1 MRLQYAGACRSC
13 GMQLTAGT
21 MAVYERITKTVRC
34 LECSPRHTGD
44 NRTEGA
50 GLDVGTAGASARREF
65 ERRKAGREQRI
76 RAAHPKVGG
85 LILALSRDPQS
96 TTAWAIGATG
106 EERLGKSLDLLV
118 SPPCQVLHDRRV
130 PGTRVNIDHIAVV
143 RSGIYVID
151 AKTYKGRPQLK
162 VEGGFLRPRVE
173 MLLVGGRDGTKLV
186 DGPLRQT
193 ETVRATIGSD
203 VPIHGVL
210 CFVGADWPL
219 VGGSFNVNGVEA
231 LWPKRL
237 ASKLHAEGPLDRKR
251 IGTLHQ
257 RLAFALPPA

>member
-1 MRLQYAGACRSC
+1 MMLRYAGACRSC

-21 MAVYERITKTVRC
+21 MAVYERTTKTVRC
-34 LECSPRHTGD
+34 LACSPRWAGD
-44 NRTEGA
+44 NGSEGA
-50 GLDVGTAGASARREF
+50 GLDAGTAGASARREL
-65 ERRKAGREQRI
+65 ERRKARRKQRI

-96 TTAWAIGATG
+96 TMAWAIGATG
-106 EERLGKSLDLLV
+106 EERLGKRLDLLV
-118 SPPCQVLHDRRV
+118 SPTCQVLHDRRV
-130 PGTRVNIDHIAVV
+130 PGGRANIDHIAVA

-151 AKTYKGRPQLK
+151 AKTYKGRPQLRVK
-162 VEGGFLRPRVE
+162 GGFLRPRVE
-173 MLLVGGRDGTKLV
+173 MLLVGGRDCTKLV
-186 DGPLRQT
+186 DGVLRQT
-193 ETVRATIGSD
+193 EAVRAMIGSD
-203 VPIHGVL
+203 VPVHGVL

-231 LWPKRL
+231 LWPRRL
-237 ASKLHAEGPLDRKR
+237 ASKLDAKGRLDRQR